1 MSLGRFL
8 EKVLLGQRAYFFFFK
23 ANIYDL
29 FFKKVVVCISLYVYQ
44 QCLMF
49 ILIAILMLLFDK
61 KY

>member
-1 MSLGRFL
+1 M
-8 EKVLLGQRAYFFFFK
+8 
-23 ANIYDL
+23 YDL